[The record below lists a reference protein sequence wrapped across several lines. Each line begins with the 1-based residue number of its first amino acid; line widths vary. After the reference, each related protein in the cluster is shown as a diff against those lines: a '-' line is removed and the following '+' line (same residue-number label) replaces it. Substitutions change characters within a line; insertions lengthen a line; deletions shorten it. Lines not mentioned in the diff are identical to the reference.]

1 MDVQRPPVHV
11 FFSEH
16 VIDRAKK
23 PSMQLV
29 SWGLDLKPLET
40 LELATFEALGGY
52 TFSLVLNWIKLYASD
67 FN

>member
-52 TFSLVLNWIKLYASD
+52 TF
-67 FN
+67 